1 MKTVIVLLATVF
13 SFSAHALESHYGKLS
28 YSKGQYHCTLTN
40 NGGAKNLK
48 YVVFNLERRAGK
60 DNRDYSAQIKIDTVV
75 AAGETIT
82 AHSGISMAVIGQSC
96 KFLAR

>member
-1 MKTVIVLLATVF
+1 MKTMIVLLATVF

-28 YSKGQYHCTLTN
+28 YSKGQYHCTLNN

-48 YVVFNLERRAGK
+48 YVVYSLERRAGK
-60 DNRDYSAQIKIDTVV
+60 ERDFTAQQRIDTVV

-82 AHSGISMAVIGQSC
+82 AHSGINASVIGQAC